1 MAERAK
7 LMKQYYREYIARPM
21 HLRTPKGQKPQK
33 TPADQGAGQPSDD
46 VFTQVADQLRGFSGR
61 EIAKLCMAL
70 QTHIFAEAGATGVD
84 KKQNLEVTT
93 EMLFSVV
100 GKKVKEHNKAMR
112 MMQEGYAFKCATSDH
127 GSLPP
132 TP

>member
-1 MAERAK
+1 M
-7 LMKQYYREYIARPM
+7 
-21 HLRTPKGQKPQK
+21 G
-33 TPADQGAGQPSDD
+33 PSDD

-70 QTHIFAEAGATGVD
+70 QTHIFAEAGAVGAGV
-84 KKQNLEVTT
+84 KQNLEVTT

-112 MMQEGYAFKCATSDH
+112 MMQEGYAFKCAQSDH
-127 GSLPP
+127 GGSLPP
-132 TP
+132 TPSSKNPYPVLRTA